1 MFLTCCPNLYSMLLK
16 TQINLIDN
24 EILLSLDLQP
34 PYKAIL
40 KKDFLHIYKDEEP
53 LFSLPLSYPN
63 LISWQFQRGLVGFMI
78 SNTIYF
84 TDQAYKLKEFLNG
97 KLFFSRIQDFYTP
110 LQVLGQGSS
119 AKVLLVKSKQ
129 ADQYFAAK
137 CVEKNELMY
146 QEIEI
151 NNELDHPAFVK
162 VKEVFQGD
170 TSYYIIMDL
179 LSGKNLQQLMKN
191 QHVDSENNACKLI
204 VKQALLSGIEHMHQK
219 NIMHRD
225 IKPEN
230 IVLQKNNNLTTLK
243 IVDFG
248 LATYTTLKKFK
259 YPKCGTPGY
268 VAPEIANLTD
278 KDATY
283 SSKCDIFSA
292 GALFFKLLTGR
303 DVFPGTGFN
312 FVLQLNKKCHI
323 DFSILTLKKVPPNVI
338 VINFQY

>member
-63 LISWQFQRGLVGFMI
+63 LISWQFQRNLVGFMI
-78 SNTIYF
+78 SNTTYY
-84 TDQAYKLKEFLNG
+84 TDQAYKLKELLNG

-129 ADQYFAAK
+129 GEQYFAAK

-191 QHVDSENNACKLI
+191 QHVGLTLEQTQKI
-204 VKQALLSGIEHMHQK
+204 MHALLSGIEHMHQK

-312 FVLQLNKKCHI
+312 YVLQLNKKCHI
-323 DFSILTLKKVPPNVI
+323 DFSILTLKKVPQNVI
-338 VINFQY
+338 VIYFQY